1 MLNMARIVINRILS
15 FFSIIAATIILAL
28 SCTKDDEVVRY
39 FYPSEVGDTHS
50 YYAYIDGASLVV
62 KANGE
67 TYDGSAFYK
76 DILNPEDSLWNIDID
91 WLRVYYIPA
100 KRELF
105 LSVDQ
110 NTTGIH
116 RTAIVM
122 GQSTSGKSITIIVSQ
137 AG

>member
-1 MLNMARIVINRILS
+1 MARIVTNRILS
-15 FFSIIAATIILAL
+15 FFSIIAAIILAL
-28 SCTKDDEVVRY
+28 SCTKDEEVVRY

-50 YYAYIDGASLVV
+50 YYAYIDGASLMV

-67 TYDGSAFYK
+67 TYDAPAFYK
-76 DILNPEDSLWNIDID
+76 DNVNPEDSLWNIDID

>member
-1 MLNMARIVINRILS
+1 MARIVTNRILS
-15 FFSIIAATIILAL
+15 FFSIIAAIILAL
-28 SCTKDDEVVRY
+28 SCTKDEEVVRY

-50 YYAYIDGASLVV
+50 YYAYIDGASLMV

-67 TYDGSAFYK
+67 TYDAPAFYK
-76 DILNPEDSLWNIDID
+76 DNVNPEDSLWNIDID

-110 NTTGIH
+110 NTTGIQ